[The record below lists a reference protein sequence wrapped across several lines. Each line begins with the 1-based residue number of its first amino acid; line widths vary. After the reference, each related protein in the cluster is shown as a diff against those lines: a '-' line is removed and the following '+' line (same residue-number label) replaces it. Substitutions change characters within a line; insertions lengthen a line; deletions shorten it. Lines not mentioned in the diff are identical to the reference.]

1 MKKNNSNL
9 LLYGL
14 IIGGLIGA
22 GLTIYYGSR
31 YIIKNNKRKALII
44 FQSDHGV
51 RYISTAGS
59 NDWQDIFNSYYM
71 PDEELKKQL
80 YDSISSINSYRL
92 IFNYYFNAGLPLLK
106 DPE

>member
-31 YIIKNNKRKALII
+31 YIIKNNKQKRERKNKFYEGI
-44 FQSDHGV
+44 D
-51 RYISTAGS
+51 
-59 NDWQDIFNSYYM
+59 DIFEASAQNKMDDDSRI
-71 PDEELKKQL
+71 DKDTERGIIEELF
-80 YDSISSINSYRL
+80 SRSN
-92 IFNYYFNAGLPLLK
+92 
-106 DPE
+106 